1 MPPKKIIQSE
11 NTDHKIPVARDWEQ
25 AILNYFH
32 DGTRVMNSLILTFG
46 LFVSPFI
53 IFSSAVKNQ
62 TEWIPFE
69 ISMIG
74 LKTTLPG
81 AFILYLGTIIVSV
94 GIVQSNM
101 IFKILYEWVKKKI
114 ND

>member
-1 MPPKKIIQSE
+1 MPPKKITPS
-11 NTDHKIPVARDWEQ
+11 NTNPEIPIPKDYHQ
-25 AILNYFH
+25 AFLNYIH
-32 DGTRVMNSLILTFG
+32 DGTRVMNSVILIFG

-62 TEWIPFE
+62 TDWIPFE
-69 ISMIG
+69 LGMIG

-81 AFILYLGTIIVSV
+81 AFILYLGTIIVCV

-101 IFKILYEWVKKKI
+101 IFKIFYEWVKRKI

>member
-1 MPPKKIIQSE
+1 MAPKKITQSSD
-11 NTDHKIPVARDWEQ
+11 TDKHLPIAKDWEQ
-25 AILNYFH
+25 ALLNYIH
-32 DGTRVMNSLILTFG
+32 DGTRVMNSVILVFG

-62 TEWIPFE
+62 TEWVSFE
-69 ISMIG
+69 MAMIG

-81 AFILYLGTIIVSV
+81 AFILYLGTIIVCV

-101 IFKILYEWVKKKI
+101 IFKIFYEWIKKKI
-114 ND
+114 HG

>member
-1 MPPKKIIQSE
+1 MAPKKIIQSNDTE
-11 NTDHKIPVARDWEQ
+11 SRIPIARDWEQ
-25 AILNYFH
+25 AILNYIH
-32 DGTRVMNSLILTFG
+32 DGTRVMNSVILIFG

-69 ISMIG
+69 IGMIG

-81 AFILYLGTIIVSV
+81 AFILYLGTIIVCV
-94 GIVQSNM
+94 LIVQSNM
-101 IFKILYEWVKKKI
+101 VFKILYDWIKKKI